1 MKRSNLFKR
10 SAAMLL
16 AGLMAVSMSACGGSS
31 ASGNDSGVQAV
42 VDGEISCT
50 VAQDPYNMGYQ
61 CVKSLLDVVEGE
73 KLDDFID
80 TGCKVITPDNAQEY
94 LDKLKSLV

>member
-31 ASGNDSGVQAV
+31 ASGNDSGDPRQAAAATP
-42 VDGEISCT
+42 IS
-50 VAQDPYNMGYQ
+50 
-61 CVKSLLDVVEGE
+61 
-73 KLDDFID
+73 
-80 TGCKVITPDNAQEY
+80 
-94 LDKLKSLV
+94 